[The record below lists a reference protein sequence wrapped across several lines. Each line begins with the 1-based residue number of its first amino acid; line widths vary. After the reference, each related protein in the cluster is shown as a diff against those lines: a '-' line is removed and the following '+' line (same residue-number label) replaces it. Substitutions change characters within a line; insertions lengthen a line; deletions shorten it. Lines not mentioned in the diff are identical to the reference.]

1 MVQKR
6 TSGRSGPAA
15 GTRDRMVAG
24 AVDLLRRRGV
34 TATSLREVVR
44 HTGTPRGSIAHHFP
58 GGKAQLLEEAVGYA
72 RRHVSR
78 PLREV
83 LESRGT
89 IAGIRLLGRQWRT
102 TLEATRFE
110 AGCPVMAIAIEQ
122 GDEGARGEQQ
132 DRRLPGMAREAFDD
146 WAGLLTE
153 ALGREGVA
161 KARARS
167 LAVLIV
173 ASFEGAIG
181 MSRAAGSCEPLER
194 VLDELE
200 RAVAG
205 ALPADRR
212 G

>member
-1 MVQKR
+1 MAQKR
-6 TSGRSGPAA
+6 TSGRSGPAS
-15 GTRDRMVAG
+15 GTRERMVAG

-58 GGKAQLLEEAVGYA
+58 GGKAQLLEEAVDYA

-78 PLREV
+78 PLRDV
-83 LESRGT
+83 LEAHGT
-89 IAGIRLLGRQWRT
+89 IAGIRLLGRQWRA
-102 TLEATRFE
+102 TLESTRFE
-110 AGCPVMAIAIEQ
+110 AGCPVMAIAIEHA
-122 GDEGARGEQQ
+122 GDEASGGSDQL
-132 DRRLPGMAREAFDD
+132 RLPGLAREAFDD
-146 WAGLLTE
+146 WVGLLAE
-153 ALGREGVA
+153 ALGRDGVA

-173 ASFEGAIG
+173 SSFEGAIG
-181 MSRAAGSCEPLER
+181 MSRAAHSCEPLER
-194 VLDELE
+194 VLGELE

-205 ALPADRR
+205 ALPAARH